1 MLDKIISIKTLKKF
15 DFHFM
20 SKYIFNYD
28 FTKIKNKNYSL
39 IDIDFLIQGSF
50 EHNNILISFFNEFPN
65 IKNIDI

>member
-1 MLDKIISIKTLKKF
+1 
-15 DFHFM
+15 M

-28 FTKIKNKNYSL
+28 FTKIKNKNFSL